1 MNGGFHTCMVVDD
14 DILIADHLSDLVRGL
29 GLEVCG
35 VVHDGQSAIER
46 AINLQPDVILMDVR
60 LGGELDGVDAAIEI
74 FKRTKS
80 RVIFVTAYNDPASVD
95 RMKRNNPTGILI
107 KPVAAQDLRRALA
120 S

>member
-1 MNGGFHTCMVVDD
+1 MNGGFRTCLIVDD
-14 DILIADHLSDLVRGL
+14 DLLIADHLRDLVADI

-35 VVHDGQSAIER
+35 VAHDAETAIET

-74 FKRTKS
+74 FKRAKS
-80 RVIFVTAYNDPASVD
+80 RVIFVTAYNDPATVD

-107 KPVAAQDLRRALA
+107 KPVGAQELKRALA